1 MLAQIVARQLC
12 LLSRVYT
19 LTKGKSDLVLNKVAF
34 SSRFLGKKEQPFF
47 RLSFLSLREI

>member
-12 LLSRVYT
+12 LLSR
-19 LTKGKSDLVLNKVAF
+19 TKGKSDLVLNKVAF